1 MNRAIA
7 QYEASA
13 DTDTREFYLLKVQ
26 ALIFYYDVV
35 AGMASVGRNNP
46 KGFAQ
51 AVALKSLVHSLY
63 EHDQQLN
70 RTLIP
75 RVLKYASRRKKPI
88 DTDAIKV
95 ERGKWR
101 LQLAKLKTWKSV
113 RDAATG
119 HYGQDIENQIDLL
132 KTLDQTDVLSVASAF
147 VHYTAFV
154 LHLLPHVKRSDA

>member
-1 MNRAIA
+1 MQNVLLTVRQVEGALNRAIA

-75 RVLKYASRRKKPI
+75 RVLIPFLI
-88 DTDAIKV
+88 
-95 ERGKWR
+95 
-101 LQLAKLKTWKSV
+101 Q
-113 RDAATG
+113 
-119 HYGQDIENQIDLL
+119 
-132 KTLDQTDVLSVASAF
+132 
-147 VHYTAFV
+147 
-154 LHLLPHVKRSDA
+154 